1 MSSHPYGA
9 RSYVQVDVQS
19 ATPLSLVVKLY
30 DAAVRSAAAAREAMV
45 RRDIPARRVAINRLM
60 DIIAELQNSLDL
72 DRGGRIATD
81 LDNLYT
87 YLLTRLFE
95 AISRQDPHP
104 VQEVETILTNLR
116 GAWQQIATQPPD
128 GVAGARS

>member
-1 MSSHPYGA
+1 
-9 RSYVQVDVQS
+9 
-19 ATPLSLVVKLY
+19 
-30 DAAVRSAAAAREAMV
+30 
-45 RRDIPARRVAINRLM
+45 VAINRLM

-81 LDNLYT
+81 LGQSRT
-87 YLLTRLFE
+87 PTSSSRLFE